1 MSQDKRKAAPGQGSV
16 QQAVTISQLFYVF
29 VQTILCCLYQGM
41 DRRLVQTCWTYCRR
55 SP

>member
-1 MSQDKRKAAPGQGSV
+1 MAKDGGKAALGQGSI
-16 QQAVTISQLFYVF
+16 QQAYTISQLFYVF
-29 VQTILCCLYQGM
+29 VRTILCCLYQRM